1 MGNHRARSAFL
12 GRNDVPR
19 MSVADRREKLID
31 AAIAVMAREG
41 VANATT
47 RAIVAEAGMQIGVFH
62 YCFRSK
68 DELIGEVARTI
79 SARSFGAVGE
89 VLERSDD
96 PAELIHGCVDAFWQ
110 YIEKDPHQ
118 WLLIFELTHFS
129 LRQPGWESAARANR
143 TRNIDAVTALLTV
156 VAEKGSIEWR
166 SPVDLLARYVLATI
180 EGITFQWLVH
190 RDAGTARDL
199 FAKLVDHLY
208 DEAGLAP
215 AR

>member
-1 MGNHRARSAFL
+1 M
-12 GRNDVPR
+12 PR

-31 AAIAVMAREG
+31 AAIAVMARDG

-68 DELIGEVARTI
+68 DELIGEVARAI

-96 PAELIHGCVDAFWQ
+96 PAELIRGCVDAFRQ
-110 YIEKDPHQ
+110 HIEKDPLQ
-118 WLLIFELTHFS
+118 WQLIFELTHFS

-143 TRNIDAVTALLTV
+143 RRNIDAVAGLLMV
-156 VAEKGSIEWR
+156 VAEKGSVEWR
-166 SPVDLLARYVLATI
+166 SPVETLARYVLATI
-180 EGITFQWLVH
+180 EGLTFQWLVH
-190 RDAGTARDL
+190 RDPECTRDL
-199 FAKLVDHLY
+199 FATLIDHLY
-208 DEAGLAP
+208 DEAGLA
-215 AR
+215 RDR